1 MSTTGVAGEDRQDFS
16 VNENKAI
23 RARSIALLRDLVT
36 PHRGRFVWTALMI
49 IVSTAAQVAGP
60 LLIAWGIDVGLPA
73 AVDRADFTPVLSIV
87 VAFLLTGLG
96 AAGFLGLYTRWSIA
110 VSQDI
115 LAELR
120 QRIFAHTQRLSLEF
134 HERYTS
140 GRIIARQTSDID
152 TLGELLS
159 GGLSNLVSGLLFLAF
174 TAVALV
180 SIDPISGIPLAVAM
194 IPIVLVTLWFSNAS
208 RREFRASRIYS
219 TRLIIQFVE
228 TMTGIRAVK
237 SFRREP
243 VDRDAYADKVEDYR
257 EATRR
262 TIHIF
267 GLYDPALKIIGTLTV
282 AAVLLFGALRVVDG
296 TFEVGALLAVVL
308 YTRRFFGPI
317 ENLAMF
323 YNSFQSASSALEKI
337 SGFLEEEPSVVEP
350 IGAEPF
356 VASRGDIELREVSF
370 AYSADTPVLP
380 KFSLAIEGGQTV
392 ALVGATGAGKST
404 LAKLVAR
411 FYDPTEGVVS
421 LDGRDVTT
429 IADADLRQAVTL
441 VTQEAYLFSGSIAD
455 NIRLGKADATDA
467 EVESAARAVGAH
479 DFIVALPDGYDTD
492 VNKRGSRISA
502 GQRQLV
508 SFCRAFIA
516 NPRVLILDEATASLD
531 IPSERLIQSALQKL
545 LRDRTAIIIA
555 HRLSTVAIADRV
567 LVMDHGVIVEDGPTE
582 ELLKGTGRFASL
594 HKAWRDSLV

>member
-16 VNENKAI
+16 TNENKAI
-23 RARSIALLRDLVT
+23 RDRSISLLRDLVT
-36 PHRGRFVWTALMI
+36 PHRARFVWTAMLI

-73 AVDRADFTPVLSIV
+73 AVDHADFTPILSIV
-87 VAFLLTGLG
+87 IAFLATGIA

-159 GGLSNLVSGLLFLAF
+159 GGLSNLVSGLLFLVF
-174 TAVALV
+174 TAIALV
-180 SIDPISGIPLAVAM
+180 SIDPISGIPLAIAM
-194 IPIVLVTLWFSNAS
+194 IPIVLVTMWFSNAS

-228 TMTGIRAVK
+228 SMTGIRAVK

-243 VDRDAYADKVEDYR
+243 LDREAYADKVEDYR

-267 GLYDPALKIIGTLTV
+267 GIYDPALKVIGILTV

-350 IGAEPF
+350 IDAEPF
-356 VASRGDIELREVSF
+356 AALRGDVELRDVSF
-370 AYSADTPVLP
+370 AYSTDTPVLP
-380 KFSLAIEGGQTV
+380 KFTLAIDGGQTV

-411 FYDPTEGVVS
+411 FYDPTDGVIT

-429 IADADLRQAVTL
+429 IA
-441 VTQEAYLFSGSIAD
+441 
-455 NIRLGKADATDA
+455 
-467 EVESAARAVGAH
+467 
-479 DFIVALPDGYDTD
+479 
-492 VNKRGSRISA
+492 
-502 GQRQLV
+502 
-508 SFCRAFIA
+508 
-516 NPRVLILDEATASLD
+516 
-531 IPSERLIQSALQKL
+531 
-545 LRDRTAIIIA
+545 
-555 HRLSTVAIADRV
+555 
-567 LVMDHGVIVEDGPTE
+567 
-582 ELLKGTGRFASL
+582 
-594 HKAWRDSLV
+594 

>member
-1 MSTTGVAGEDRQDFS
+1 VSTTGVAGEDRQDFTTR
-16 VNENKAI
+16 ENKAI
-23 RARSIALLRDLVT
+23 RARSIALLGDLVR
-36 PHRGRFVWTALMI
+36 PHRVRFVWTAVMVV
-49 IVSTAAQVAGP
+49 VSTAAQVAGP

-73 AVDRADFTPVLSIV
+73 AVDKRDFKPILTIV
-87 VAFLLTGLG
+87 SAFLATGLG
-96 AAGFLGLYTRWSIA
+96 AAGFLALYTRWSIA

-120 QRIFAHTQRLSLEF
+120 QRIFAHTQKLSLEF

-174 TAVALV
+174 TAAALV
-180 SIDPISGIPLAVAM
+180 SIDPVSGIPLAISM
-194 IPIVLVTLWFSNAS
+194 IPIVAVTWWFSKAS

-228 TMTGIRAVK
+228 SMTGIRAVK

-243 VDRDAYADKVEDYR
+243 VDRETYADKVEDYR

-262 TIHIF
+262 TIHIY
-267 GLYDPALKIIGTLTV
+267 GVYDPALKVIGTITV
-282 AAVLLFGALRVVDG
+282 ATVLLLGSFRVIEG

-337 SGFLEEEPSVVEP
+337 SGFLEERPSVVEP
-350 IGAEPF
+350 TNPEPF
-356 VASRGDIELREVSF
+356 DATRGDVSIRDVSF
-370 AYSADTPVLP
+370 SYSAGTPVLP
-380 KFSLAIEGGQTV
+380 KFSLDIAGGQTV

-404 LAKLVAR
+404 LAKLIAR
-411 FYDPTEGVVS
+411 FYDPSEGAIT
-421 LDGRDVTT
+421 LDGHDLTT
-429 IADADLRQAVTL
+429 IADNDLRRAVTL

-455 NIRLGKADATDA
+455 NIRLGKSDATDA
-467 EVESAARAVGAH
+467 EVEAAARAVGAH
-479 DFIVALPDGYDTD
+479 DFITALPDGYDTD

-545 LRDRTAIIIA
+545 LQDRTAIIIA

-567 LVMDHGVIVEDGPTE
+567 LVMDHGVIVEDGPTD
-582 ELLKGTGRFASL
+582 ELLKGTGRFATL